1 MHTRVWLIS
10 LVGSLGLLLLIV
22 ELVRRRRLKEKYSL
36 LWLFTA
42 LVLLV
47 LTLSPGLLDRL
58 SITMGIYYSP
68 SAFFLMAFFFLMLI
82 TLQFSVVISRL
93 SERNKALAQE
103 VALLKMRLD
112 ELDGQGEGGERQGF
126 SRRV

>member
-10 LVGSLGLLLLIV
+10 LVGSLGLFLMIV

-47 LTLSPGLLDRL
+47 LTLSPGLLDSL
-58 SITMGIYYSP
+58 SSMMGIYYSP

-103 VALLKMRLD
+103 VALLKIRLD
-112 ELDGQGEGGERQGF
+112 GLEAGEKAKGN
-126 SRRV
+126 